1 MLRVG
6 MFIADRYEILGIVGS
21 GGMSDVYKAK
31 DHKLNRFVAIKVL
44 KTEFSRD
51 SGFVSKFRAEA
62 QSAAGLSHPNVVN
75 IYDVGEENG
84 MHYIVMELVEGIT
97 LKRYIE
103 RKGKLSV
110 KETISIAIQVA
121 QGIEAAHTNHIIH
134 RDIKPQNII
143 ISKTGKV
150 KVADFGIARAAS
162 SNTINSNAMGSVHY
176 ISPEQARG
184 GYIDERSDI
193 YSLGITLFEM
203 LAGELPFQGES
214 TVTIALQHIQQEL
227 PSLDDK
233 VEGLPVSLKKIII
246 KCTQKKPE
254 RRYAKVASLIADLK
268 HSLINPDEDFVVIAP
283 LVDENVPT
291 VLITDAELKDIKKG
305 AGTINAMTDDFI
317 NLDDDDDD
325 DGEEEK
331 PEADDLADDLDDEE
345 DADIDRI
352 NPKLEKIITI
362 GSIVAAVVI
371 VIIVILIFVKL
382 FAGTSGG
389 GNEEPSTD
397 SAETLDSKHVIMPNL
412 LGMEEDEVADFLN
425 TDYSLGVDFKYENN
439 ADYPKGQVCRQSVAE
454 GEVVAKNTTITVTIS
469 EGGKR
474 ITIPDFSGYTYDK
487 LQEWGESNKITINV
501 TEWQLSDTVE
511 MNYVISWAPM
521 APVELSEGATLDVVI
536 SRGSNDDADVTVP
549 SLSGMTEAEA
559 KSALSAEGLEIGSVD
574 EEYNDDVKAGLVIEQ
589 NPVSGSK
596 LPKGSSV
603 SIIISKGPAVT
614 KVPKVV
620 GKTEADA
627 LKELTA
633 ANLKG
638 EVKEYVYDDSI
649 SEGVVIE
656 QSQKEGAE
664 VAPDTVIELT
674 VSKGAP
680 SYTYTATTAA
690 VSSSDLNIPTETVT
704 AEDGSTSQ
712 APITAG
718 KVSVSLTLRLEDGSE
733 RTFKV
738 VDGDAWTPDWS
749 LDAQMKEGTS
759 DVKPVDAYA
768 VVTVQSDDGSLRSS
782 TDIKVSLTT
791 GER

>member
-44 KTEFSRD
+44 KTEFSQD

-103 RKGKLSV
+103 RKGKLSA

-121 QGIEAAHTNHIIH
+121 QGIEAAHANHIIH

-203 LAGELPFQGES
+203 LTGELPFQGES
-214 TVTIALQHIQQEL
+214 TVTIALQHIQQDL

-233 VEGLPVSLKKIII
+233 VDGLPISLKKIII

-254 RRYAKVASLIADLK
+254 RRYAKVSSLIADLK
-268 HSLINPDEDFVVIAP
+268 HSLINPNEDFVVIAP

-291 VLITDAELKDIKKG
+291 VLITDAELKDIKMG
-305 AGTINAMTDDFI
+305 AGTVNAMTDELI
-317 NLDDDDDD
+317 NLDDEDED
-325 DGEEEK
+325 E
-331 PEADDLADDLDDEE
+331 EADEEAETADLDDE
-345 DADIDRI
+345 DDDDIDRI

-362 GSIVAAVVI
+362 GSIIAAVVI

-382 FAGTSGG
+382 FGGSSADKGGEDESTTSGV
-389 GNEEPSTD
+389 
-397 SAETLDSKHVIMPNL
+397 TLDSKHVIMPNL
-412 LGMEEDEVADFLN
+412 LGKEENEVADFLN
-425 TDYSLGVDFKYENN
+425 KEYSLGATFKYENN
-439 ADYPKGQVCRQSVAE
+439 AEYPKGQVCGQSVAE

-474 ITIPDFSGYTYDK
+474 VTILDFTGYTYDELK
-487 LQEWGESNKITINV
+487 KWGEDNGITINV
-501 TEWQLSDTVE
+501 TEWQISDTVE
-511 MNYVISWAPM
+511 MNYVISWAPK
-521 APVELSEGATLDVVI
+521 APVELSEGGTLDVII
-536 SRGSNDDADVTVP
+536 SRGSNDDTDVVVP
-549 SLSGMTEAEA
+549 SLGGKTRDEAE
-559 KSALSAEGLEIGSVD
+559 SALKAAGLEIGFVD
-574 EEYNDDVKAGLVIEQ
+574 AEYNDDVKAGLVIEQ
-589 NPVSGSK
+589 NPDSGSR

-603 SIIISKGPAVT
+603 SIILSKGPAAV

-620 GKTEADA
+620 GLPEEDA
-627 LKELTA
+627 LKALTE

-638 EVKEYVYDDSI
+638 GVKEYLYDETVA
-649 SEGVVIE
+649 EGLVIK
-656 QSQKEGAE
+656 QSTKEGTE
-664 VAPDTVIELT
+664 VAPDTVIELY
-674 VSKGAP
+674 VSKGVP
-680 SYTYTATTAA
+680 SYTYTATMAA
-690 VSSSDLNIPTETVT
+690 ISYEDLNIPTEKVT
-704 AEDGSTSQ
+704 ADDGTVREQ
-712 APITAG
+712 PITSG
-718 KVSVSLTLRLEDGSE
+718 TVYVSLILKLEDGSE
-733 RTFKV
+733 RIFRLV
-738 VDGDAWTPDWS
+738 EGDAWTPEWT
-749 LDAQMKEGTS
+749 LAAQIKEGSS

-768 VVTVQSDDGSLRSS
+768 TVTVQSEDGSLQGNK
-782 TDIKVSLTT
+782 DISVALST
-791 GER
+791 GEL